1 MRKLHVRL
9 HVAMTIALLTFPLL
23 ASSQNGTLPNVQ
35 WNATKV
41 FDLGLEQVYN
51 LYIDTLGLND
61 VETVICFQTKDGKL
75 IKTDFNGNILRTED
89 NPYTYFTCYK
99 GDTLIIKGNSFVNE
113 KGDTLKFR
121 KDNGN
126 VFTSYITATQSSV
139 YFYDKAKVPE
149 LFVMGFI
156 GCYKGS
162 FENASSFDTGI
173 RDDESKFLGMCCS
186 EGLLFDVIITAEAKS
201 IIEYWK
207 ESDSDS
213 RVRSVIPV
221 NNPAGIGAYGDFL
234 YVYSNTDKALYRLET
249 PDGIGISALITEP
262 EEEPEDEPEEEDDE
276 EEDYL
281 DTIYPLNMDFIP
293 APNKMFVKKVPGVTN
308 DYIVSL
314 LDEQLNDKYHITGWY
329 GDFCKVDV
337 VEDSLIDG
345 AITELLKSDSVA
357 ITRRILYFRPDYEF
371 FIEHG
376 YPIDEYCEICIFSD
390 ITYCIRKKY
399 TQDTVDSLANLY
411 GLKRT
416 TDQYEP
422 KRLGSLAVPKTADI
436 FDIAQKLYDTQC
448 FTYISLSM
456 YMRVKLSDT
465 TPIGEIETEQVEILD
480 TQYYNLSG
488 QRINTPSGLTIVVTR
503 YSDGSVHTEKRLF

>member
-1 MRKLHVRL
+1 MKQCMLNLKVL
-9 HVAMTIALLTFPLL
+9 MTIALLTFSLL
-23 ASSQNGTLPNVQ
+23 ATGQNGTLPNVQ

-41 FDLGLEQVYN
+41 FDLGLAQVYN
-51 LYIDTLGLND
+51 LYIDTLGLDD

-75 IKTDFNGNILRTED
+75 IKTDFSSNILSTEE
-89 NPYTYFTCYK
+89 NPYTYFTCSD
-99 GDTLIIKGNSFVNE
+99 GDTLIIKGASIVNE
-113 KGDTLKFR
+113 KEDTVVKMS
-121 KDNGN
+121 DECSY
-126 VFTSYITATQSSV
+126 SYITASKSNIYVQLIQEMEM
-139 YFYDKAKVPE
+139 PPI
-149 LFVMGFI
+149 VMGGVVDAFI
-156 GCYKGS
+156 GFEKGS
-162 FENASSFDTGI
+162 LTLSTSYQKGVVGNSLSG
-173 RDDESKFLGMCCS
+173 LCYS
-186 EGLLFDVIITAEAKS
+186 EGFIFDVICTPEVKGILQYRK
-201 IIEYWK
+201 
-207 ESDSDS
+207 DSDLNNTS
-213 RVRSVIPV
+213 RSVIPV
-221 NNPAGIGAYGDFL
+221 NNPAGIGVYGDFL
-234 YVYSNTDKALYRLET
+234 YVYSNADKALYRLET

-262 EEEPEDEPEEEDDE
+262 EENQ
-276 EEDYL
+276 DYL
-281 DTIYPLNMDFIP
+281 DTIYPLNIDYVP

-314 LDEQLNDKYHITGWY
+314 LDEQLNGNYRITGWY

-357 ITRRILYFRPDYEF
+357 ITRRILYFRSDYEYKVKN
-371 FIEHG
+371 G
-376 YPIDEYCEICIFSD
+376 YPIDEYSEICIFSD

-399 TQDTVDSLANLY
+399 TQETVDSLANVY

-436 FDIAQKLYDTQC
+436 FDIAQKLYDTEC

-456 YMRVKLSDT
+456 HMRVKLADGT
-465 TPIGEIETEQVEILD
+465 TPIGEIETEQIEIQE

-503 YSDGSVHTEKRLF
+503 YSDGSVRTEKRMY

>member
-1 MRKLHVRL
+1 MKQFILNL
-9 HVAMTIALLTFPLL
+9 KVAMTIALLSFPLL
-23 ASSQNGTLPNVQ
+23 ATGQNGTLPNVQ

-99 GDTLIIKGNSFVNE
+99 GDTLIIKGLSIVNE
-113 KGDTLKFR
+113 KGDTLKLW
-121 KDNGN
+121 KDNGEY
-126 VFTSYITATQSSV
+126 SYIAATQSSV
-139 YFYDKAKVPE
+139 YVYEKYTFPGVC
-149 LFVMGFI
+149 VMGYI
-156 GCYKGS
+156 LCYKGS
-162 FENASSFDTGI
+162 FEKGSGFDTGI
-173 RDDESKFLGMCCS
+173 RDDDSKYLGLCCS
-186 EGLLFDVIITAEAKS
+186 EGFLFDVIITAEAKS
-201 IIEYWK
+201 IIQYRK
-207 ESDSDS
+207 ESGDEKS

-221 NNPAGIGAYGDFL
+221 NNPAGICAYGDFL

-249 PDGIGISALITEP
+249 SDGKGISAIIPEP
-262 EEEPEDEPEEEDDE
+262 EEEPEEDPEE
-276 EEDYL
+276 EEDYQE
-281 DTIYPLNMDFIP
+281 TIYPLNMDFIP

-314 LDEQLNDKYHITGWY
+314 LEEQFNDKYRITGWY

-376 YPIDEYCEICIFSD
+376 YPIDEYCEICVFNGVS
-390 ITYCIRKKY
+390 YHIRRGY
-399 TQDTVDSLANLY
+399 TQNTVDSLANVY
-411 GLKRT
+411 GLTNTPDK
-416 TDQYEP
+416 DSHGAY
-422 KRLGSLAVPKTADI
+422 GSLSAPKTADI

-456 YMRVKLSDT
+456 HMRVKLSDGT
-465 TPIGEIETEQVEILD
+465 TPIGEIETEQIEIQE

-488 QRINTPSGLTIVVTR
+488 QRINAPSGLTIVVTR
-503 YSDGSVHTEKRLF
+503 YSDGSVRTEKVMTQ